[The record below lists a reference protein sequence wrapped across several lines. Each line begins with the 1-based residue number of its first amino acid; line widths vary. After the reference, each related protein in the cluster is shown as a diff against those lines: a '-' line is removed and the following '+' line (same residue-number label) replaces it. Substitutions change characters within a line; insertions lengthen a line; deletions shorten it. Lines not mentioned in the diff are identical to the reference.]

1 MKRVLL
7 ALTLTLALTA
17 VANAATSA
25 VGTNTV
31 APTMAVQVQV
41 QTAVR
46 LTFSQGTTLVNG
58 GSPCVIGGSVV
69 VNGTPSDV
77 SINFGPGFMDGL
89 GISVPTCGGLVGTT
103 VNSALY
109 ATSYKIKPEWSG
121 FKNLGS
127 TITLTSAGFTNSA
140 SLGLVEG
147 NAATVAAMTAIPAAG
162 NTHQIAVP
170 AGGSGTVYERFVGVN
185 VSNNNGS
192 VLNIFPLSAGGA
204 GPNNGSDAALITYT
218 MTVP

>member
-1 MKRVLL
+1 MKRVCLVI
-7 ALTLTLALTA
+7 AMT
-17 VANAATSA
+17 VAMAAAASAATSA
-25 VGTNTV
+25 TGTNTV

-46 LTFSQGTTLVNG
+46 LTFSAGATLVNG
-58 GSPCVIGGSVV
+58 GAPCAIGGSVV

-89 GISVPTCGGLVGTT
+89 GISVPTCGGLVGTGAS
-103 VNSALY
+103 SATY

-127 TITLTSAGFTNSA
+127 TITLTSAGFTNANTLS
-140 SLGLVEG
+140 LVEG
-147 NAATVAAMTAIPAAG
+147 NAATLAALTAVPAAG
-162 NTHQIAVP
+162 NTHQIAIA
-170 AGGSGTVYERFVGVN
+170 AGNSGSVTERFMGVQ
-185 VSNNNGS
+185 VQNNDGTTN
-192 VLNIFPLSAGGA
+192 NIFPLSVGGA
-204 GPNNGSDAALITYT
+204 GPNNGGDAALVTFT